1 MPYHLNIHFSA
12 KSSETQTRLLL
23 MHEDEGILNKVDEG
37 LTEKLMAAC
46 NSADFTGKSGRFLPV
61 HSTDG
66 LFLIAGVGKGLD
78 TGLSAETWGGHL
90 FSQMKSVPFNSLQID
105 ADLMPTDIILSVL
118 SGALSAS

>member
-46 NSADFTGKSGRFLPV
+46 NSADFTGKSLVGFC
-61 HSTDG
+61 
-66 LFLIAGVGKGLD
+66 LFIRL
-78 TGLSAETWGGHL
+78 T
-90 FSQMKSVPFNSLQID
+90 
-105 ADLMPTDIILSVL
+105 
-118 SGALSAS
+118 ALS